1 MGTIMTIEQLITKMI
16 HDKVIDERLPWRW
29 SWGDHDKCRAFWK
42 TRARVTPAPIWI

>member
-29 SWGDHDKCRAFWK
+29 S
-42 TRARVTPAPIWI
+42 